1 MGLVAPR
8 DAESAGEVS
17 LARGGVG
24 WASLQKAGGRGQVDC
39 GRKRSE
45 EGRLTLK
52 A

>member
-24 WASLQKAGGRGQVDC
+24 WASLQKAGGGA
-39 GRKRSE
+39 
-45 EGRLTLK
+45 GRLREEEVRRGATHP
-52 A
+52 